1 MEKTRDFVN
10 QYATI
15 SLMLMLGVVILF
27 SFSCGPVDEDDIDQL
42 LQQRKSPMQH
52 HPQPLKLMPKFPL
65 MNLSD

>member
-42 LQQRKSPMQH
+42 LQPEETTDATVFCNH
-52 HPQPLKLMPKFPL
+52 
-65 MNLSD
+65 